1 MSMISLRGM
10 DWMYDL
16 DIKPTADKIFKK
28 LTKKNLKQLKII
40 HKKIQEIRI
49 KPKHEYKHLHPPLQN
64 FYRVH
69 INSHFALIF
78 NINHTDEI
86 VTIYYFGHHDD
97 VYKWR
102 PMEK

>member
-1 MSMISLRGM
+1 MILPRGM
-10 DWMYDL
+10 DQMYDL
-16 DIKPTADKIFKK
+16 EVKSTADKIFKK
-28 LTKKNLKQLKII
+28 LTKKNPKYLKII
-40 HKKIQEIRI
+40 HKKIHEIRI

-69 INSHFALIF
+69 INSHFVLIF
-78 NINHTDEI
+78 NIDHIDEN

-102 PMEK
+102 QTEK